1 MADLLHEAVQEH
13 KHLYLIYIWLKEVKG
28 FTAFIS
34 RKYLETVRKYL
45 VSKRE
50 GKSLEIGFNLKRRIR
65 SNRFMLANFATATDC
80 VLRKST
86 KKRK

>member
-13 KHLYLIYIWLKEVKG
+13 KHLFNILLKE
-28 FTAFIS
+28 A
-34 RKYLETVRKYL
+34 
-45 VSKRE
+45 
-50 GKSLEIGFNLKRRIR
+50 SLKDLQRLSAEN
-65 SNRFMLANFATATDC
+65 TTDC